1 MEIIMYDLQED
12 SGTTLIV
19 SRDSMDLALEIIATK
34 KEAIN

>member
-12 SGTTLIV
+12 SGTALIM
-19 SRDSMDLALEIIATK
+19 SRDSMDLSLEIIATK